1 MIPTRLLR
9 SVRLICALAALAVP
23 GLQSLAVAQ
32 TATPRGP
39 SQTQPRLQLA
49 RNQSAPQPA
58 GEGITHVVRRGE
70 TLWSISKRYGTTV
83 AAVQRWNGLRGSTIQ
98 PGRRLEILTGRPAA
112 VAASAAAQSGEPVT
126 HVIRRGETLSSI
138 ARRYGTTVAAVQA
151 WNGLRG
157 SVIQAG
163 RRLSIFPTSP
173 GGPQTTASPRGEQ
186 VTHVIRR
193 GETLSSIARRYSTT
207 VAAVQAWNGLRGS
220 VIQTGRRLSIFTA
233 GGPIAPQ
240 APASLGERVTH
251 VIQRGET
258 LSSISRLYRT
268 TVAAVKGAN
277 GLRGDVIRI
286 GRQLTVFT
294 TLPGAQWAASLQ
306 GLRFRIDEHGDQVPD
321 LRAAA
326 AIIYNPATGQVLWE
340 ENSQNQRSIA
350 SITKVM
356 TATVFLEASPDLSRE
371 VVIDRADVRRA
382 SVTYLRAGDTL
393 TTGDLLHLLLIPSDN
408 GAARALA
415 RVSPLGST
423 GFIVRM
429 NEKAAELGLTN
440 THYTDPSGLDS
451 DNVSSAYDMAR
462 LMAYAGGDIRIAG
475 VMQKQSHTVTAGPR
489 TIRVR
494 STNQLVR
501 TGDVDVVGGKT
512 GYIRRAGYCLAALLR
527 LPEGG
532 PQVAVVVLGARSS
545 AARFLETRQLFS
557 WLESRAQDLLGT
569 PVQAAVAGSP
579 VSGL

>member
-1 MIPTRLLR
+1 MTPTRLFT
-9 SVRLICALAALAVP
+9 STRLICLLAALAVP
-23 GLQSLAVAQ
+23 GLQSVAIAQ
-32 TATPRGP
+32 TAPRGP
-39 SQTQPRLQLA
+39 SQAQPPLQLA

-58 GEGITHVVRRGE
+58 GEGITHVIQRGE

-98 PGRRLEILTGRPAA
+98 PGRRLEILTGRSAA
-112 VAASAAAQSGEPVT
+112 VAASAAATSGEPVT

-157 SVIQAG
+157 SVIQ
-163 RRLSIFPTSP
+163 
-173 GGPQTTASPRGEQ
+173 
-186 VTHVIRR
+186 
-193 GETLSSIARRYSTT
+193 
-207 VAAVQAWNGLRGS
+207 
-220 VIQTGRRLSIFTA
+220 TGRRLSIFATGPAEPQTTA
-233 GGPIAPQ
+233 
-240 APASLGERVTH
+240 SSRGEQVTH

-258 LSSISRLYRT
+258 LSSISRLYGT
-268 TVAAVKGAN
+268 TVADV
-277 GLRGDVIRI
+277 RGWNKIRGSI
-286 GRQLTVFT
+286 IQAGRRLTIFST
-294 TLPGAQWAASLQ
+294 RPGAQWAASLQ
-306 GLRFRIDEHGDQVPD
+306 GLRFRVDEHGDQVPD

-356 TATVFLEASPDLSRE
+356 TATVFLEGSPDLSRE

-423 GFIVRM
+423 GFIARM
-429 NEKAAELGLTN
+429 NKKAAELGLTN
-440 THYTDPSGLDS
+440 THYADPSGLDS

-557 WLESRAQDLLGT
+557 WLASRAQDLLGT
-569 PVQAAVAGSP
+569 PVQAAVVASQSAVAG
-579 VSGL
+579 L

>member
-1 MIPTRLLR
+1 MTPTRLFR
-9 SVRLICALAALAVP
+9 SARLLCVLAAFAMP
-23 GLQSLAVAQ
+23 GLQSVAVAQ

-49 RNQSAPQPA
+49 RSQSASQPA

-70 TLWSISKRYGTTV
+70 TLWSISRRYGTTV

-98 PGRRLEILTGRPAA
+98 PGRRLEIFVGRPAA
-112 VAASAAAQSGEPVT
+112 PQGEPVT

-157 SVIQAG
+157 SVIQTG
-163 RRLSIFPTSP
+163 RRLEIFTTRAPTPAAAATPP
-173 GGPQTTASPRGEQ
+173 GEA

-193 GETLSSIARRYSTT
+193 GETLSSIARRYGTT

-220 VIQTGRRLSIFTA
+220 VIQTGRRLTIFAAGPAEPRTTA
-233 GGPIAPQ
+233 SPR
-240 APASLGERVTH
+240 GERVTH

-258 LSSISRLYRT
+258 LSSISRLYGT
-268 TVAAVKGAN
+268 TIADVRGWN
-277 GLRGDVIRI
+277 GIRSSI
-286 GRQLTVFT
+286 IQAGRRLTIFST
-294 TLPGAQWAASLQ
+294 RPDAQWAASLQ
-306 GLRFRIDEHGDQVPD
+306 GLRFKVDEHGDQVPD
-321 LRAAA
+321 VRAAA

-340 ENSQNQRSIA
+340 ENSQNPRSIA

-356 TATVFLEASPDLSRE
+356 TAVVFLEGSPDLSRE
-371 VVIDRADVRRA
+371 VVIERADVQRA
-382 SVTYLRAGDTL
+382 SVTYLRASDTV
-393 TTGDLLHLLLIPSDN
+393 TIGDLFHLLLIPSDN
-408 GAARALA
+408 AAARALA
-415 RVSPLGST
+415 RVSPLGAT
-423 GFIVRM
+423 GFVARM
-429 NEKAAELGLTN
+429 NQKAAELGLTN
-440 THYTDPSGLDS
+440 THYSEPSGLRS
-451 DNVSSAYDMAR
+451 TNVSSAYDMAR
-462 LMAYAGGDIRIAG
+462 LMAYAGDDERIAG
-475 VMQKQSHTVTAGPR
+475 VMQKQRHTVTAGRR

-557 WLESRAQDLLGT
+557 WLASRAQDLLET
-569 PVQAAVAGSP
+569 PVQAAAVATGS
-579 VSGL
+579 

>member
-1 MIPTRLLR
+1 VIPTRLLR
-9 SVRLICALAALAVP
+9 SVRLICALASLAVP
-23 GLQSLAVAQ
+23 GLQSVAVAQ

-98 PGRRLEILTGRPAA
+98 PGRRLEILTGRPT
-112 VAASAAAQSGEPVT
+112 AAAAPPGEPVT

-163 RRLSIFPTSP
+163 RRLEIFTGRPAAAAAPP
-173 GGPQTTASPRGEQ
+173 GEP

-193 GETLSSIARRYSTT
+193 GETLSSIARRYGTT

-220 VIQTGRRLSIFTA
+220 VIQTGRRLSIFATSPAEPQTTA
-233 GGPIAPQ
+233 
-240 APASLGERVTH
+240 SSRGEQVTH

-258 LSSISRLYRT
+258 LSSISRFYGT
-268 TVAAVKGAN
+268 TVADVRGWN
-277 GLRGDVIRI
+277 GIRGSII
-286 GRQLTVFT
+286 QAGRRLTIFST
-294 TLPGAQWAASLQ
+294 RPGARWAASLQ
-306 GLRFRIDEHGDQVPD
+306 GLRFRVDEHGDQVPD

-423 GFIVRM
+423 GFIARM

-569 PVQAAVAGSP
+569 PVQASVAG
-579 VSGL
+579 L